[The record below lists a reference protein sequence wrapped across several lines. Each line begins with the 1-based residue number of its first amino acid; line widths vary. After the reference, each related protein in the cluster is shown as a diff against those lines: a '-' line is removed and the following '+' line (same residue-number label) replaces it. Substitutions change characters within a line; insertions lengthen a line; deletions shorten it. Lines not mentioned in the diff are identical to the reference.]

1 MRYIV
6 RYFESPVYEE
16 IIIIIIIVCLGTKF
30 WLRVLPSMSAIC
42 IICCS
47 IKSLF
52 AYDINVCYF
61 TDSTY
66 LLMNKN
72 VLLTYFMKNYLSRV
86 LFPNWILQ
94 KAGGSVVDF

>member
-16 IIIIIIIVCLGTKF
+16 TINSLTRNKIPNEGFTEYA
-30 WLRVLPSMSAIC
+30 AIC
-42 IICCS
+42 IICCA

-61 TDSTY
+61 IDSTY
-66 LLMNKN
+66 LLMNEN
-72 VLLTYFMKNYLSRV
+72 VLLTNFMKNYLSRV
-86 LFPNWILQ
+86 LFPN
-94 KAGGSVVDF
+94 